1 MYRAGAWTAGTLPP
15 WVTRRAATGV
25 GLAAARL
32 PVPKRTALGRGLL
45 ERRAMV
51 ASHLRR
57 VYASTPSDPTSSE
70 KDLAR
75 QVDETFVSYARYW
88 AESLRLPSLT
98 QAELAATIT
107 VHGLEHL
114 DQALAAGRGVIAAL
128 PHLGGWDWG
137 GRWIAGTGRRATVVV
152 EPLRPPEVFE
162 WFVQFR
168 RQSGLDV
175 VAVGP
180 GAGAAGLAALAA
192 NHILCLLCD
201 RIVGDASGIEVEFFG
216 ERTMLPAGPVTLALR
231 AGVPVVPIAAYFGQ
245 KGDEHLIEMRPPLE
259 LVRRGRLRD
268 DVRVGTQLL
277 AHELEVL
284 IRKAPTQWHLL
295 RPNWPSDYR
304 STPDGAAAPRR

>member
-1 MYRAGAWTAGTLPP
+1 
-15 WVTRRAATGV
+15 V
-25 GLAAARL
+25 ARL
-32 PVPKRTALGRGLL
+32 AVPKRTAFGQGLIQ
-45 ERRAMV
+45 RRAMV

-57 VYASTPSDPTSSE
+57 VYAMGVSDPNLSDPNLSDPNLSD

-75 QVDETFVSYARYW
+75 LVDETFVSYAKYW

-98 QAELAATIT
+98 QAELEASIT

-114 DQALAAGRGVIAAL
+114 DEALAAGRGVIAAL
-128 PHLGGWDWG
+128 PHLGGWDWC
-137 GRWIAGTGRRATVVV
+137 GRWIAGTGRRATVIV

-175 VAVGP
+175 EAVGP
-180 GAGAAGLAALAA
+180 RAGSASLAALAA
-192 NHILCLLCD
+192 NHILCLLSD
-201 RIVGDASGIEVEFFG
+201 RVVGDASGIEVEFFG
-216 ERTMLPAGPVTLALR
+216 ERTMLPAGPVTLGLR
-231 AGVPVVPIAAYFGQ
+231 TGVPVVPIAAYFGE
-245 KGDEHLIEMRPPLE
+245 KGDDHVIEMRPPIE

-277 AHELEVL
+277 AGELEVL

-295 RPNWPSDYR
+295 QPNWPSDYAN
-304 STPDGAAAPRR
+304 AAAAARR